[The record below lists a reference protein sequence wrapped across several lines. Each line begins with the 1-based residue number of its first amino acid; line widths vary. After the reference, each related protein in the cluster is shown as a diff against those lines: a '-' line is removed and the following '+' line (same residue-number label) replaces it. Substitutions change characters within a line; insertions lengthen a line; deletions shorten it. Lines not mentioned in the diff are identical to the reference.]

1 MSETVVLAKAATV
14 MPTRPRS
21 APLERRSGLEPTAVS
36 NGNTGSNCE
45 SVVRDLKHQ
54 QQQQPQ
60 RALMK
65 DFVRD
70 NSKLVKDL
78 MALLAIREATKEEQ
92 APARLGLLP
101 ATVADGRKNDSKCLL
116 LPGIKGVKNRP
127 SNDGGSG
134 PPAALIPFT
143 GSATRSATATAAAAV
158 ASLLHHTATNEFSSL
173 AGEMIAIADDT
184 NTGSLASSD
193 NDDDGDGDEDE
204 GPPDA
209 GGNRD
214 ERKCTKDDGS
224 AGNDCTEL
232 HAAANAPEPDAHNE
246 ANDERSEPSPQQQH
260 CNRVQDYGEGKPE
273 SEVESVVHRRRSQSG
288 SVPADGQE
296 THLACV
302 SVGSIE
308 RTGTPV
314 PPVAPVSLP
323 VPEHTGRVAQLT
335 LEQKLDRLLD
345 GVVKIKADMMG
356 RIERLGHRVEQ
367 VHLDVQLNIDT
378 TDRALL
384 KNVLLLIGIPRLERE
399 DLHHYFRSICLVLDY
414 QEQDIP
420 EVDIRRQP
428 HHRRSSGRSG
438 SGQETAKGEHC
449 PRAPRPTVPPQPIM
463 VEFKFKTIRDQF
475 YRAYQAKRILRLSD
489 IGIASNRRF
498 YVNEALTKYNRM
510 LMGEA
515 MRRKR
520 AGLLHSVYTADG
532 IVYVQRVAGEK
543 GIKVTSF
550 AALDCQKTGTG
561 GHG

>member
-1 MSETVVLAKAATV
+1 MSETVVLAKTATV

-36 NGNTGSNCE
+36 NANTGSNCE
-45 SVVRDLKHQ
+45 PAARDLKQ

-65 DFVRD
+65 DLVRD

-92 APARLGLLP
+92 APARLEELLP
-101 ATVADGRKNDSKCLL
+101 ATVAAVAATDGRKKDSKCLL

-127 SNDGGSG
+127 SSGDGGSG

-143 GSATRSATATAAAAV
+143 GSATRSTASTAAAAV
-158 ASLLHHTATNEFSSL
+158 ASLLHHTATKEFSSL

-193 NDDDGDGDEDE
+193 NDDDVDNED
-204 GPPDA
+204 PPDVGA
-209 GGNRD
+209 DRD
-214 ERKCTKDDGS
+214 ERKCTKDDGK
-224 AGNDCTEL
+224 AGHDCTEL
-232 HAAANAPEPDAHNE
+232 HAAANAPEPNAHNE
-246 ANDERSEPSPQQQH
+246 TDDGRSDPNPQQQDH
-260 CNRVQDYGEGKPE
+260 HHQEQRYGKGKPE
-273 SEVESVVHRRRSQSG
+273 SEVESVVHRRQSQSEPA
-288 SVPADGQE
+288 PADGQE
-296 THLACV
+296 THLARV
-302 SVGSIE
+302 SVGGIE
-308 RTGTPV
+308 RGGTPPV
-314 PPVAPVSLP
+314 PPVAPVLLP
-323 VPEHTGRVAQLT
+323 VTEQTGGRVAQLT

-345 GVVKIKADMMG
+345 GVVKIKADMLG
-356 RIERLGHRVEQ
+356 RIERLGRRVEQ
-367 VHLDVQLNIDT
+367 VHLDVKLNIDT

-399 DLHHYFRSICLVLDY
+399 DLRHYFRSICLVLDY

-420 EVDIRRQP
+420 EVDIRRQQQQ
-428 HHRRSSGRSG
+428 RRGSGRSG
-438 SGQETAKGEHC
+438 GGKETSLQVNGEHC
-449 PRAPRPTVPPQPIM
+449 PPARAAAPPQPIM
-463 VEFKFKTIRDQF
+463 VEFKFKTMRDQF

-489 IGIASNRRF
+489 IGIVSDRRF

-543 GIKVTSF
+543 GTKVTSF
-550 AALDCQKTGTG
+550 AALD
-561 GHG
+561 